1 MTKRCELSL
10 NVARSNQRWHRP
22 REAESA
28 ARVFAAL
35 IAGERRLA
43 HPGHVGETE
52 RREAVRPRVLIIVFS
67 KHCADQL
74 QAGVFVRAQTVVRKE
89 PRDDAS
95 EDQGDDA
102 FCNRRRASS
111 PGLRRSGH

>member
-35 IAGERRLA
+35 IASERRLA
-43 HPGHVGETE
+43 HPGHVRETE

-67 KHCADQL
+67 KHCVDQL
-74 QAGVFVRAQTVVRKE
+74 QTGAKGKE
-89 PRDDAS
+89 MAPRQS
-95 EDQGDDA
+95 T
-102 FCNRRRASS
+102 S
-111 PGLRRSGH
+111 RRSRDLPSPST